1 MNELKNLKD
10 YFVSKNID
18 EIIKLIDDECNYR
31 FMNDNA
37 SFANNNAK
45 NKDDFIL
52 HLKELFTLEIIEVN
66 KLYQYDNHYSN
77 DKHYSNDNHYSNDK
91 HKDYTRIAIFITF
104 KGGKDIY
111 DKKVN
116 IFFKLNNEK
125 IIDIEEYLFNVF
137 K

>member
-45 NKDDFIL
+45 NKDDLIL

-66 KLYQYDNHYSN
+66 KLYQYD
-77 DKHYSNDNHYSNDK
+77 DNHYSNDK